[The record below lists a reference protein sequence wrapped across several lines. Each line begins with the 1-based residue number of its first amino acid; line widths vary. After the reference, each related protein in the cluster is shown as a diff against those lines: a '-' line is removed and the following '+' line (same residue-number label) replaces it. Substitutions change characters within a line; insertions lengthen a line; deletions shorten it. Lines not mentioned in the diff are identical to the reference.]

1 MSSCAF
7 VCRAQDREEAFETA
21 CESGKDAKGCGSVV
35 PQQWESFNGFQRFVQ
50 EKLDGMKHEW
60 GYWTINEG
68 RLLCT
73 SFSGLATPGDL
84 TVDDKALQMCLQI
97 GQGLEEGKSHLK
109 VETPQH
115 LKRFAAF
122 LEQVSRA
129 ARHPIRCAP
138 LRATAC
144 LREASRRG
152 CFASHRS
159 SSFGRRMGQ
168 EY

>member
-1 MSSCAF
+1 MMWFSCA
-7 VCRAQDREEAFETA
+7 ATMGI
-21 CESGKDAKGCGSVV
+21 S
-35 PQQWESFNGFQRFVQ
+35 QRFSTFGAGKVGWY
-50 EKLDGMKHEW
+50 ENER

-68 RLLCT
+68 RLLCK

-84 TVDDKALQMCLQI
+84 TVDDKALQMCLQM

-129 ARHPIRCAP
+129 ARHPIRCTP
-138 LRATAC
+138 LQATVC
-144 LREASRRG
+144 LCEASRMG
-152 CFASHRS
+152 LFCLTWVVQLWS
-159 SSFGRRMGQ
+159 SEGSRIVSGSTAPC
-168 EY
+168 